1 MSNTRAQRIV
11 IHKSGSY
18 DALTLESFTAP
29 RPAADQVRIAVHAA
43 GINYADCV
51 IRMGLY
57 KSANELHG
65 FPITPGFEVA
75 GEVLEVGD
83 NVTEFSRGDRV
94 IGITLFGGY
103 CSDIALPATQ
113 VFKCPEGIPYSVAA
127 SIPTVY
133 LTAWFALHYL
143 AHIEPDDVVLVHSGA
158 GGVGL
163 AALQLAQRAGAKPVA
178 VVGAAHKT
186 DVALA
191 YGASA
196 VIDKSSQSLWNEAI
210 ALNPSGYAAI
220 LDPNGYSTLE
230 QSYQHLAPL
239 GKLVI
244 YGFHSMLPKSSAA
257 SSGKPNYLKLARD
270 WFRTPRFNPLEM
282 TADNKSVMAFNLSF
296 LSSRSELLNRAM
308 RDILDG
314 ITSSQLKPLPV
325 VEFALAD
332 AANAQ
337 RELESG
343 KTTGKLVLT
352 TQQGQ

>member
-1 MSNTRAQRIV
+1 MSETTAQRIV

-18 DALTLESFTAP
+18 DALTLEPFAP
-29 RPAADQVRIAVHAA
+29 SRPTPDQISITVHAA

-65 FPITPGFEVA
+65 YPITPGFEVA
-75 GEVLEVGD
+75 GEVHEVGD
-83 NVTEFSRGDRV
+83 NVSDFKVGDRV

-103 CSDIALPATQ
+103 SSQINLPATQ
-113 VFKCPEGIPYSVAA
+113 VFHCPQDTSYAVAA
-127 SIPTVY
+127 GIPTVY

-143 AHIEPDDVVLVHSGA
+143 AHIERDDAVLVHSGA

-163 AALQLAQRAGAKPVA
+163 AALQLAKRAGAKPFA
-178 VVGAAHKT
+178 VIGATHKT
-186 DVALA
+186 DVAIA
-191 YGASA
+191 YGANG
-196 VIDKSSQSLWNEAI
+196 VIDKSSQALWTEA
-210 ALNPSGYAAI
+210 ARLNPDGYAAI

-244 YGFHSMLPKSSAA
+244 YGFHSMLPKSSAG

-270 WFRTPRFNPLEM
+270 WLKTPRFNPLNM

-296 LSSRSELLNRAM
+296 LSSRSALLNRAM
-308 RDILDG
+308 RDILSG
-314 ITSSQLKPLPV
+314 IDNGELKPLPV
-325 VEFALAD
+325 VEYSLAD
-332 AANAQ
+332 AAAAQ

-343 KTTGKLVLT
+343 KTTGKLVLRA
-352 TQQGQ
+352 Q